1 MATMKCGEG
10 NENEVA
16 VVGDEERRGYEE
28 DRGGYTQGR
37 VRIVRVM
44 VAVVG

>member
-1 MATMKCGEG
+1 M
-10 NENEVA
+10 
-16 VVGDEERRGYEE
+16 VGDEERRGRGE
-28 DRGGYTQGR
+28 DRGGYTQGQ